1 MGLVITSQKEFLLE
15 EDLKIKLNHAFVLIC
30 NEERIKQCSINV
42 RIMDDKE
49 MQELNKKFRGK
60 DASTNVLSFT
70 NEDISKPITG
80 NLGDIAISYEFVKN
94 ESEELDVD
102 FDDHMIHMLIHGVY
116 HILGF
121 DHESN
126 TMAEVMENKEIKL
139 LEKLNIRNPY
149 WIYERKK

>member
-1 MGLVITSQKEFLLE
+1 MGLVITSQKESPLE
-15 EDLKIKLNHAFVLIC
+15 EDLKIKFNDAFLLIC
-30 NEERIKQCSINV
+30 NEEQIKQCSINV
-42 RIMDDKE
+42 RIMNDKE

-94 ESEELDVD
+94 ESEELNVD

-139 LEKLNIRNPY
+139 LDKLNIRNPY
-149 WIYERKK
+149 

>member
-1 MGLVITSQKEFLLE
+1 MSLVITSQKEFPIE
-15 EDLKIKLNHAFVLIC
+15 EDLKIKLNSAFSLIC
-30 NEERIKQCSINV
+30 EYEQIEKCSVNLK
-42 RIMDDKE
+42 IMNDKE
-49 MQELNKKFRGK
+49 MQKLNKKFRSK
-60 DASTNVLSFT
+60 DVSTNVLSFT
-70 NEDISKPITG
+70 NEDISKSITG
-80 NLGDIAISYEFVKN
+80 EMGDIAISYEYLKK

-126 TMAEVMENKEIKL
+126 KMAELMENKEIKL

-149 WIYERKK
+149 

>member
-1 MGLVITSQKEFLLE
+1 MGLVITSQKESPIE
-15 EDLKIKLNHAFVLIC
+15 EDLKIKFNDAFLLIC
-30 NEERIKQCSINV
+30 NEEQIKQCSINV

-139 LEKLNIRNPY
+139 LDKLNIRNPY
-149 WIYERKK
+149 